1 MKFHEHIIRVGEPGL
16 PGPSREDFWRGVVAF
31 AKRPEAFYG
40 EIASSELSAE
50 ESGENGERSFTR
62 VVRFQSGGLA
72 FEERVVL
79 DDKKHAYRTFFK
91 GDAERP
97 ASDFSI
103 ELAEPEPG
111 SLFVRFTYNEEVVS
125 GAPILPPMLAGLRK
139 QAYEAKDMQVVEGI
153 LQFLARD

>member
-1 MKFHEHIIRVGEPGL
+1 MFSTIKSMRT
-16 PGPSREDFWRGVVAF
+16 
-31 AKRPEAFYG
+31 
-40 EIASSELSAE
+40 
-50 ESGENGERSFTR
+50 ER
-62 VVRFQSGGLA
+62 
-72 FEERVVL
+72 
-79 DDKKHAYRTFFK
+79 
-91 GDAERP
+91 AERP